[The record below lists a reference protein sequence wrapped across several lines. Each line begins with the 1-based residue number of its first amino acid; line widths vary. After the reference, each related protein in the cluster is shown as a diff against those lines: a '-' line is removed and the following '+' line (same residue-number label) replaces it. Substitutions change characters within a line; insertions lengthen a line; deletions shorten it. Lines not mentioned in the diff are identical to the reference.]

1 MKRLKY
7 IILIFVVFLSASN
20 IFAQSKS
27 ELEKKK
33 NKTQQDINYT
43 NKLLKETQKT
53 QKESYNNLLLINK
66 NIELRRSII
75 NDISYEIKLI
85 NGKIAD
91 IELIISIMEEDL
103 ENLKTHYANMIRV
116 AWKNTNK
123 YNNIMFILASED
135 FNQAYLRLKYMQQL
149 ANYRNK
155 QFKAITALTD
165 ILAIQKTK
173 LTDLKNKNNNLLTE
187 QRNEERT
194 LKNDQVKQESTIKK
208 LKAQESDLKKKL
220 QQQQKQMADLQR
232 EIERIIREEAKRNT
246 NVTTG
251 KFELTPEAKLVG
263 TNFEKNKGKL
273 PWPVER
279 GVIVSGFG
287 KQKHP
292 VLANIEIDNRG
303 IDISTTVG
311 ASIRA
316 VFDGDVKQVLAMPGM
331 QNVVIIMH
339 GEYMSVYS
347 HLETVLVSKGDK
359 VLAKQV
365 IGKVYTDKTE
375 NKTILH
381 FEVWKSTAAV
391 NPTYWLSK

>member
-7 IILIFVVFLSASN
+7 IILIFVVFLSASH

-33 NKTQQDINYT
+33 NKNQQDINYT

>member
-7 IILIFVVFLSASN
+7 IILIFVVFLSASH

-311 ASIRA
+311 APIRA

>member
-7 IILIFVVFLSASN
+7 IILIFVVFLSASH

-220 QQQQKQMADLQR
+220 QQQQEQMADLQR

-251 KFELTPEAKLVG
+251 KFELTSEAKLVG

>member
-1 MKRLKY
+1 MKKLKY
-7 IILIFVVFLSASN
+7 IILIFVVFLSISKV
-20 IFAQSKS
+20 FPQSKS

-33 NKTQQDINYT
+33 NKTQQEINYI

-66 NIELRRSII
+66 NIESRRSII

-165 ILAIQKTK
+165 ILAIQKQQ
-173 LTDLKNKNNNLLTE
+173 LTELKNKNNNLLAE
-187 QRNEERT
+187 QRNEEKT

-208 LKAQESDLKKKL
+208 LKTQESDLKKKL

-246 NVTTG
+246 NVATG

-263 TNFEKNKGKL
+263 TNFEKNKGNL

-279 GVIVSGFG
+279 GVIVSSFG

-292 VLANIEIDNRG
+292 VLSNIEIDNRG
-303 IDISTTVG
+303 VDISTTVG

-381 FEVWKSTAAV
+381 FEVWKSTSAV
-391 NPTYWLSK
+391 NPASWLSK

>member
-7 IILIFVVFLSASN
+7 IILIFVVFLSASH

-173 LTDLKNKNNNLLTE
+173 LTDLKTKTIIYLLSKEMKKELLKT
-187 QRNEERT
+187 T
-194 LKNDQVKQESTIKK
+194 KLSKKVLLKN
-208 LKAQESDLKKKL
+208 
-220 QQQQKQMADLQR
+220 
-232 EIERIIREEAKRNT
+232 
-246 NVTTG
+246 
-251 KFELTPEAKLVG
+251 
-263 TNFEKNKGKL
+263 
-273 PWPVER
+273 
-279 GVIVSGFG
+279 
-287 KQKHP
+287 
-292 VLANIEIDNRG
+292 
-303 IDISTTVG
+303 
-311 ASIRA
+311 
-316 VFDGDVKQVLAMPGM
+316 
-331 QNVVIIMH
+331 
-339 GEYMSVYS
+339 
-347 HLETVLVSKGDK
+347 
-359 VLAKQV
+359 
-365 IGKVYTDKTE
+365 
-375 NKTILH
+375 
-381 FEVWKSTAAV
+381 
-391 NPTYWLSK
+391 

>member
-7 IILIFVVFLSASN
+7 IILIFVVFLSASH

-381 FEVWKSTAAV
+381 FEVWKSTAVV